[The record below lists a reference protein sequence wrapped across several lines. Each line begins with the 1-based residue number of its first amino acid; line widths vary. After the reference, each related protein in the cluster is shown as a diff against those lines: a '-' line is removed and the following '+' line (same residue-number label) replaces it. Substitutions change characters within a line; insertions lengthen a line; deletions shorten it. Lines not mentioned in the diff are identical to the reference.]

1 METQIKEKKGVT
13 FAHILTV
20 LAIIIIP
27 LVIWGFNMEKQSLQ
41 INFNTKEIQRGR
53 LDFREFKKETEN
65 SYLKILTKLHNI
77 ELILKDKQD
86 KKDK

>member
-13 FAHILTV
+13 FAHILIV
-20 LAIIIIP
+20 LGSIIIP
-27 LVIWGFNMEKQSLQ
+27 LILWGINVENRFVQV
-41 INFNTKEIQRGR
+41 NFNTKEIQRGQ
-53 LDFREFKKETEN
+53 LNFREFKKETEN

-86 KKDK
+86 KKD